1 MQAVPTEVRRVQQTL
16 PLELQEPGVGP
27 GKGTLVEEQY
37 ALCSRTISVL
47 AVIELLM
54 SSTWVIFPLLFS
66 MGIGLYSPPYDLAY
80 STGTC
85 LSDQSS
91 CLIIQNHSY

>member
-47 AVIELLM
+47 AVIERTADEFNLGC
-54 SSTWVIFPLLFS
+54 FPF
-66 MGIGLYSPPYDLAY
+66 
-80 STGTC
+80 TF
-85 LSDQSS
+85 
-91 CLIIQNHSY
+91 